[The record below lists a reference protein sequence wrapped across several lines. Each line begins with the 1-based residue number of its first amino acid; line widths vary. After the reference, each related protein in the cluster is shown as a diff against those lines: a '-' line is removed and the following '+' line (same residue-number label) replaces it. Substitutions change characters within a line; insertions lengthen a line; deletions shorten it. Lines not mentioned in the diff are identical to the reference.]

1 MALPLEEVWV
11 NRSVVKIIL
20 KSIKDKPGVAAQLFE
35 ILANEGVNAE
45 LIVQGPSSKGRTD
58 LAFLILESQLPKI
71 LEKQEEILEMVD
83 GRDISVDK
91 KVALLV
97 FYGGKELSK
106 RPGVAARVFDILAQ
120 AGVNIEMISTS
131 LESLSI
137 VIRENRVDD
146 AIIALRDNLGIEPE
160 GSYQR

>member
-1 MALPLEEVWV
+1 
-11 NRSVVKIIL
+11 
-20 KSIKDKPGVAAQLFE
+20 
-35 ILANEGVNAE
+35 
-45 LIVQGPSSKGRTD
+45 
-58 LAFLILESQLPKI
+58 
-71 LEKQEEILEMVD
+71 MVD

-91 KVALLV
+91 KVARLV